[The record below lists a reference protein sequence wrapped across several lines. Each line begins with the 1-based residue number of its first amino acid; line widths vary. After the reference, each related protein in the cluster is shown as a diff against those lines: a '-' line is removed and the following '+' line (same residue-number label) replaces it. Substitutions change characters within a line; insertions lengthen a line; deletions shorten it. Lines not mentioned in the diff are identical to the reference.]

1 MVIHLEDAEL
11 RVLPTELSSYLNLGW
26 KEGISEK
33 HRLASSRTHK
43 GKPSVNKG
51 KKGLLKANK
60 TTFQKGR
67 EPWNKGLKGVQ
78 QGARKGE
85 TAATNPEIARIAELR
100 RGQKRAPE

>member
-1 MVIHLEDAEL
+1 M
-11 RVLPTELSSYLNLGW
+11 LPTELNSYLNLGW

-33 HRLASSRTHK
+33 HRLANSRSHK
-43 GKPSVNKG
+43 GKSNINKG
-51 KKGLLKANK
+51 KKGIFKANK
-60 TTFQKGR
+60 TTLQKGR

-100 RGQKRAPE
+100 RGQKRTPEQRERMR